1 MFPTHSHYWRK
12 RLSMKPQAL
21 LLLLVLIL
29 CFFFIHHC
37 DASRFSSSTVF
48 YRNPDNDHNKNSMR
62 RGHFLGFLPR
72 RFPVPASA
80 PSRKHNDIGIQALLS
95 P

>member
-1 MFPTHSHYWRK
+1 MVPSHPHYWRK
-12 RLSMKPQAL
+12 RLSMNPQAL
-21 LLLLVLIL
+21 ILLVL
-29 CFFFIHHC
+29 CFFFFIQHSG
-37 DASRFSSSTVF
+37 ASRPLPSSVF
-48 YRNPDNDHNKNSMR
+48 YTNPNNDHNKDTMR

-72 RFPVPASA
+72 HFPIPASA

>member
-1 MFPTHSHYWRK
+1 MVLTHSHYWRE
-12 RLSMKPQAL
+12 RLSMNPHAL
-21 LLLLVLIL
+21 LLLIL
-29 CFFFIHHC
+29 CFFIIHHC
-37 DASRFSSSTVF
+37 DASRVSSPSSVF
-48 YRNPDNDHNKNSMR
+48 YRNPNNDHNKNTMR

-72 RFPVPASA
+72 HFPVPASG